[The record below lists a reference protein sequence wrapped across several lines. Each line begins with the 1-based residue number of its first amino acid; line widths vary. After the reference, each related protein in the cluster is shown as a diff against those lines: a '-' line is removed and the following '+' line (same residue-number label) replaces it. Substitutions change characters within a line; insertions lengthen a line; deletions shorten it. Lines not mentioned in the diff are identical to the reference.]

1 VALAALP
8 LLIACDGGLAD
19 RPNLGAPEEWQLGP
33 FEQGEAIT
41 VPANPCPAETTSV
54 ITAAGFLEQRHP
66 IRDCGQAPNETAS
79 IRAAVSS
86 GLLHHS
92 IH

>member
-19 RPNLGAPEEWQLGP
+19 RPDLGAPEEWQLGP
-33 FEQGEAIT
+33 FEQGEATT

-54 ITAAGFLEQRHP
+54 ITAAVGGIPTLSL
-66 IRDCGQAPNETAS
+66 DGGAS
-79 IRAAVSS
+79 IDDPRAFDLMLGPDARYVA
-86 GLLHHS
+86 
-92 IH
+92 